1 MTHFFS
7 LRSFDISSPI
17 ALITVA
23 LSNQADREQL
33 AKLCMGNFV
42 LAEGSYPMQQQIK
55 EAMSKA
61 FAEWDVNAFTTH
73 IYSYGFKTVA
83 HLMSFVMGNADEA
96 LKSKCQILINQFN
109 NINTLLHVAD
119 NNLDQLD
126 GVKLIDEQHLTQTLK
141 MVLNGV
147 VTPAVVESIDL
158 DKLKLKCL
166 NSLHPVSIYNIIDVN
181 GHLIKTFD
189 YVKLK
194 QYVLRQFRYN
204 QQQY

>member
-1 MTHFFS
+1 MARFFS

-42 LAEGSYPMQQQIK
+42 LSEGSYPKQQDFK

-61 FAEWDVNAFTTH
+61 FADWDVNAFTNHIHTH
-73 IYSYGFKTVA
+73 SFKNVA

-96 LKSKCQILINQFN
+96 LKPKCQMLIDQFN

-126 GVKLIDEQHLTQTLK
+126 DVKLVDEKYFQESLEMALK
-141 MVLNGV
+141 DV
-147 VTPAVVESIDL
+147 VTPAVLESIDF
-158 DKLKLKCL
+158 DMLKVKCL
-166 NSLHPVSIYNIIDVN
+166 NSLRPVSFYSIVDVN
-181 GHLIKTFD
+181 GHSVTTID
-189 YVKLK
+189 YGKLK
-194 QYVLRQFRYN
+194 QYVLRQFR
-204 QQQY
+204 